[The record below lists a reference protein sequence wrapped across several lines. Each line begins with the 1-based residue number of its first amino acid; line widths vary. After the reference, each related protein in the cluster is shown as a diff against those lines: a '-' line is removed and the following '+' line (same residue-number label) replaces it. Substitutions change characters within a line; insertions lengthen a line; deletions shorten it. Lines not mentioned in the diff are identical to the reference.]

1 MPRICAAI
9 GMALMLGVV
18 TPESGVAQG
27 PSVPAAVQLADSLLA
42 VESIADG
49 PATNGSEST
58 GSETMDDPESHRAEA
73 ISYEIDPFAAVV
85 PYGPGERLDYKV
97 KAGIFNA
104 GEAHMEVLGLDSVRG
119 EPTYHVEMALRGS
132 LLFGAL
138 KVEDYWSSWIDTRL
152 ILARRFISDV
162 SNTGHSSYRSF
173 EFYPDEMYWE
183 QTDEGVIGEL
193 ATALPL
199 DDISF
204 IYFVRSL
211 PLEVGKTYTF
221 PRYFKKDGNPVILE
235 VVRRDVREVPAGTF
249 NTIVVRPT
257 IKTSGLFS
265 EGGEAELHFTDDENR
280 YLVYM
285 RVGMSIIGS
294 ITMHLESI
302 IEGTPI
308 HGAVGW

>member
-1 MPRICAAI
+1 M
-9 GMALMLGVV
+9 MLGAA
-18 TPESGVAQG
+18 TPEVGVAQG
-27 PSVPAAVQLADSLLA
+27 PAAPSVMQLADSLLA
-42 VESIADG
+42 IDSGGNDSRANGDES
-49 PATNGSEST
+49 
-58 GSETMDDPESHRAEA
+58 MDTAEMHRAEA
-73 ISYEIDPFAAVV
+73 VSYEIDPLAAVV

-97 KAGIFNA
+97 KVGIFNA
-104 GEAHMEVLGLDSVRG
+104 GHAHMEVLGIDSVRG
-119 EPTYHVEMALRGS
+119 EPTYHVEMALKGS

-152 ILARRFISDV
+152 IMSRRFISDV

-183 QTDEGVIGEL
+183 QTDEGVFGEL

-211 PLEVGKTYTF
+211 PLEVGKTYTL
-221 PRYFKKDGNPVILE
+221 PRYFKKDGNPVILKVE
-235 VVRRDVREVPAGTF
+235 RRDVRETPAGTF

-285 RVGMSIIGS
+285 RVGMSVVGS

-302 IEGTPI
+302 VPGTPI
-308 HGAVGW
+308 HSGAAAW